1 MKSVSRAV
9 LAAAVLLTA
18 SLAANAA
25 PKLLTEGLAGASGS
39 TVGPDG
45 YLYVTEGAHGQVT
58 KVDPR
63 TGDTEPFATGL
74 PQASAL
80 GTGGAVDVEFIG
92 DTAYV
97 LVTMVATDLND
108 LFGPVVPEPG
118 NVVGIYRIDG
128 PDSHTII
135 ADIGAWNMANP
146 PDTRFDIPT
155 GVQYAMDVYRG
166 GLLVTDGH
174 HNRLLWVTF
183 DGEISDF
190 AAFLNIVPTGLTARG
205 KTVLM
210 AQAGPAP
217 HLPEDGKIVA
227 FGPLSHNLCSGPV
240 EIASGA
246 PLLVDVQFGRGHR
259 LYGLAQGTWNG
270 AFPGSPAESETGQ
283 LVKVLK
289 SGRVKVL
296 VEGLDIPTSMQFIGD
311 TAYVVTLTGQIWKIR
326 NVSKL

>member
-18 SLAANAA
+18 SLAANAG
-25 PKLLTEGLAGASGS
+25 PKLLTEDLQGASGS

-45 YLYVTEGAHGQVT
+45 YLYVTEGMIGQVT
-58 KVDPR
+58 RVDPR
-63 TGDTEPFATGL
+63 TGDKEAFATGL
-74 PQASAL
+74 PTSYI
-80 GTGGAVDVEFIG
+80 GIGGAVDVEFIG

-97 LVTMVATDLND
+97 LVTLVATDLND
-108 LFGPVVPEPG
+108 ALGADIVPEPG
-118 NVVGIYRIDG
+118 DIVGIYRIDG
-128 PDSHTII
+128 PDSYTVI
-135 ADIGAWNMANP
+135 ADIGAWNIANP
-146 PDTRFDIPT
+146 PDTRFDFPT

-174 HNRLLWVTF
+174 HNRLLWVTL

-190 AAFLNIVPTGLTARG
+190 AAFLNIVPTGLTVRG

-210 AQAGPAP
+210 AQAGPSP
-217 HLPEDGKIVA
+217 HAPEDGKIVA
-227 FGPLSHNLCSGPV
+227 LGPISHNVCSGPI

-270 AFPGSPAESETGQ
+270 EFPGSPASSETGQ
-283 LVKVLK
+283 LVKVK
-289 SGRVKVL
+289 KNGRMKVL
-296 VEGLDIPTSMQFIGD
+296 VDELDIPTSMQFIGD
-311 TAYVVTLTGQIWKIR
+311 TAYVVTLTGTIVKIR
-326 NVSKL
+326 NVSRL